1 MFTVHKINGK
11 YRVMDDTGHVAM
23 RKGTEKPLDGGGHG
37 SKEKAERQASYLNDW
52 LKKNK

>member
-1 MFTVHKINGK
+1 MITVEHRDGK
-11 YRVMDDTGHVAM
+11 WRLIDSDGYIAKRVSTG
-23 RKGTEKPLDGGGHG
+23 KPIDGGGHG